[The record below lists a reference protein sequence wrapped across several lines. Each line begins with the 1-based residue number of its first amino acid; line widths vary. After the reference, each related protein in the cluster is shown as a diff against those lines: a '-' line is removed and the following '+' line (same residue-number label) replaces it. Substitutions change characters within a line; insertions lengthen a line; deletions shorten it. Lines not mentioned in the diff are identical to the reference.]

1 MTVRYGDFFFFITAV
16 DGQKLNASHILLTHT
31 CLILD
36 DSAVDK
42 SLLANTNRQ
51 YKYAHTSAMESS
63 RFLFLFNA
71 ISPSLI
77 KTPHF
82 KWS

>member
-1 MTVRYGDFFFFITAV
+1 MEIFLLAAV
-16 DGQKLNASHILLTHT
+16 DRQKLSASHILLTHT

-36 DSAVDK
+36 DSALDK

-51 YKYAHTSAMESS
+51 YKYAHTSATESS
-63 RFLFLFNA
+63 RFLFLFNT

-77 KTPHF
+77 EAPHF
-82 KWS
+82 NES